1 VTIINKMLFRG
12 PLEGAKVPFTDVEE
26 GYWAYGHILES
37 SIDHYYVRNK
47 DQSETISKTRTVNK
61 ERQTE
66 ENGVGAIF
74 RKIQLKILKYSLL
87 KINL

>member
-1 VTIINKMLFRG
+1 LIEGYLENGLRLFKPDNYITRSEAVTIINKMLFRG

-47 DQSETISKTRTVNK
+47 DQSETIVNK
-61 ERQTE
+61 KQ
-66 ENGVGAIF
+66 
-74 RKIQLKILKYSLL
+74 
-87 KINL
+87 